1 MSLPLRG
8 AWIEILPDSAKQV
21 FTYRRSPCG
30 GRGLK
35 YVPYHVYRRVLRSL
49 PLRGAWIEIALLP
62 EMHQLQRVA
71 PLAGGVD

>member
-8 AWIEILPDSAKQV
+8 AWIETVPRTGGLYALSS
-21 FTYRRSPCG
+21 RSPCG

-35 YVPYHVYRRVLRSL
+35 LVGPVARVLYLMSL
-49 PLRGAWIEIALLP
+49 PLRGAWIETTSLSSINLLAP
-62 EMHQLQRVA
+62 VA